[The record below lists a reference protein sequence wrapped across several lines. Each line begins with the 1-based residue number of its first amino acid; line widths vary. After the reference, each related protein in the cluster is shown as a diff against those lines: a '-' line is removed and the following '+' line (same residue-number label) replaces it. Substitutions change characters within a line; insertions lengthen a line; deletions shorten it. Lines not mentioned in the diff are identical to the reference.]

1 MKELRLEV
9 GKTYR
14 SREGEEV
21 KIVRKINSAWAF
33 VGDNGESYNE
43 RGLYY
48 TAKLDDPKDLVE
60 EVEKEGK

>member
-1 MKELRLEV
+1 MKNLKLEV

-33 VGDNGESYNE
+33 VGDNGKSYNE
-43 RGLYY
+43 RGWYY
-48 TAKLDDPKDLVE
+48 TAKLDDPLDLIE
-60 EVEKEGK
+60 EVDKERK